1 MACTKRL
8 KKIQPALAYA
18 AKHLDE
24 DVSLAALAGQTGLS
38 AFHLQRVFAETVGES
53 PKQLTLRLRLERA
66 AALLLTSDD
75 TVLDTALACGFQSHE
90 VFIRAF
96 RKRFEMTP
104 RAYRERGFSQRT
116 NGDQASAHVALV
128 AQVGPCVD
136 LYHIQDEDQPRR
148 NSVEY
153 SIAKKELM
161 AQPALVMKRRVK
173 RAEIAPALGEM
184 FGRVYQLMQAK
195 GIALAGAPFARYF
208 DWGPGMTT
216 MEAGFPVASPVAE
229 AGDPEVAAVM
239 LPGGPAA
246 VTMHSGPYDTLSQ
259 AHAAIH
265 IWTEAQGLAPS
276 GAPWESYITDPS
288 QFPDP
293 KDWKTEVVWPLQK

>member
-18 AKHLDE
+18 AAHLDE
-24 DVSLAALAGQTGLS
+24 DVSLAALAEQTGLS

-66 AALLLTSDD
+66 AALLLTGEDS
-75 TVLDTALACGFQSHE
+75 VLEVALACGFQSHE

-96 RKRFEMTP
+96 RKRFGLAP
-104 RAYRERGFSQRT
+104 RAYRERGFSQQT
-116 NGDQASAHVALV
+116 GGDQAKTHAALV
-128 AQVGPCVD
+128 NQVGPCVD
-136 LYHIQDEDQPRR
+136 LYRIQDQPRR

-153 SIAKKELM
+153 SIAKKALT

-173 RAEIAPALGEM
+173 RSEIAQALGEM
-184 FGRVYQLMQAK
+184 FGRIYQQAQGK
-195 GIALAGAPFARYF
+195 GIALAGPPFARYF

-216 MEAGFPVASPVAE
+216 MEGGFPVAAPVAE
-229 AGDPEVAAVM
+229 TGDAEVLAET

-246 VTMHSGPYDTLSQ
+246 ITMHSGAYDTLSQ
-259 AHAAIH
+259 AHAAIQ
-265 IWTEAQGLAPS
+265 IWIEAQGLTPS
-276 GAPWESYITDPS
+276 GAPWESYITDPG

-293 KDWKTEVVWPLQK
+293 KDWKTEVVWPLQG